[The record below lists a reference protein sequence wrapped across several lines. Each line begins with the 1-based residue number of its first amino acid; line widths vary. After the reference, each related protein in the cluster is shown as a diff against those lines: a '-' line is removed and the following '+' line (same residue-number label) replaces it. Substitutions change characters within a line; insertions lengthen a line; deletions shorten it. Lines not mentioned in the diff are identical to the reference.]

1 MLRHF
6 HLFVAAPGREEEAER
21 ALRHW
26 LDAVREAPQFRG
38 GAVVREYAGEFGDI
52 RGALAVMYDVESRE
66 GGRAF
71 REHTSSVPN
80 PMAQDRPGAE
90 PADQG
95 AILFG
100 DAGHSHDHPHNDGHG
115 DHVHAA
121 ADAVASLDFDR
132 GGGLLARLM
141 HGHFEI
147 LAQATGPVVRTG
159 QGAPEV

>member
-21 ALRHW
+21 ALRRW
-26 LDAVREAPQFRG
+26 LDAVRDAPQFRG

-66 GGRAF
+66 EGRAF
-71 REHTSSVPN
+71 REHTKSVPN
-80 PMAQDRPGAE
+80 PMAQDLSGAE
-90 PADQG
+90 PVDQG

-100 DAGHSHDHPHNDGHG
+100 EAGHVHNHAHDDGHG

-121 ADAVASLDFDR
+121 GDAVASLDFNR

-147 LAQATGPVVRTG
+147 LAYATGPAVRTG
-159 QGAPEV
+159 QEAREV